1 MNTCDVV
8 KRAVGRKR
16 QSGAVLLVLLI
27 VIVLG
32 TASLLLSKLG
42 KINTSLQR
50 DQRTMIALAEAKS
63 ALLGWSVAHSVR
75 SGLMPFPDRNSDGLY
90 DGMSDCTAVLS
101 INNLIGRLPR
111 FNDDLATFPPP
122 CDATQ
127 QGLGQLPLD
136 GSGEVL
142 WIAVSPKLL
151 YDNTD
156 SDGDGDPYPIIDSA
170 LLTLPNSNWFRLFDR
185 SGALL
190 SERVAVVII
199 APGSPVQEQQRTG
212 AAGIEHYLDSIT
224 IGATTYSNA
233 DLTRDFIAADPEVG
247 FNDRLVT
254 ITIDELL
261 HQVDAVQALR
271 SGG

>member
-1 MNTCDVV
+1 VSL
-8 KRAVGRKR
+8 AVGKKR

-32 TASLLLSKLG
+32 AASLLVSKLG
-42 KINTSLQR
+42 KLNTFLQR
-50 DQRTMIALAEAKS
+50 DQHTMIALAEAKS
-63 ALLGWSVAHSVR
+63 ALLGWSVAHPVR
-75 SGLMPFPDRNSDGLY
+75 SGLMPFSDRSSDGLY
-90 DGMSDCTAVLS
+90 DGMSDCTAVIT

-111 FNDDLATFPPP
+111 FNDDLTTFPPP
-122 CDATQ
+122 CDDTQ
-127 QGLGQLPLD
+127 QGLGLLPSD
-136 GSGEVL
+136 GAGEVL
-142 WIAVSPKLL
+142 WVAVSPKLV
-151 YDNTD
+151 YDNAD
-156 SDGDGDPYPIIDSA
+156 SDGDGDPYPVIDA
-170 LLTLPNSNWFRLFDR
+170 TLLALPNSNWFRLFDA

-199 APGSPVQEQQRTG
+199 APGSPVDGQQRIG
-212 AAGIEHYLDSIT
+212 AAGIGHYLDSVT

-233 DLTRDFIAADPEVG
+233 DLSRDFIAADPGVN

-261 HQVDAVQALR
+261 NQVDVVQTLR

>member
-1 MNTCDVV
+1 MSRCEAV
-8 KRAVGRKR
+8 KQAVGKKR

-32 TASLLLSKLG
+32 AASLLVSKLG
-42 KINTSLQR
+42 KLNTFLQR
-50 DQRTMIALAEAKS
+50 DQRTMIALAEAKA
-63 ALLGWSVAHSVR
+63 ALLGWSVAHPVR
-75 SGLMPFPDRNSDGLY
+75 SGLMPFPDRNGDGLY
-90 DGMSDCTAVLS
+90 DGMGDCTAVIT

-111 FNDDLATFPPP
+111 FNDDLTTFPPP
-122 CDATQ
+122 CDDTQ
-127 QGLGQLPLD
+127 HGLGQLPLD
-136 GSGEVL
+136 GSDEVL
-142 WIAVSPKLL
+142 WIAVSPKLA
-151 YDNTD
+151 YDDAD

-170 LLTLPNSNWFRLFDR
+170 LLTLPNSNWFRLFDS
-185 SGALL
+185 SGVLL

-199 APGSPVQEQQRTG
+199 APGSPVQGQQRTG

-233 DLTRDFIAADPEVG
+233 DLNRDFIAADPEGG

-261 HQVDAVQALR
+261 NQVDAVQTLR